1 MNRRLFS
8 ALIGGLVLLAAFGL
22 ATTASA
28 GPPAPGAGTD
38 KAAAPAPVAPAICG
52 GFATV
57 TSFNYPSTS
66 DHINDVAALASNN
79 VWAVGS
85 YNDGVTDR
93 ALIEHWTGSAWTVVL
108 DAEPGTPHIL
118 NGITALAPD
127 NIWVVGTSQGAGI
140 LQYTLVEHWN
150 GTSWTVVSSPNP
162 SADVSVLNAVAGAS
176 ATDLWAVGYSS
187 PFGNSTHNLLI
198 EHWNGATWSVVPI
211 GTIGTGSTYLGD
223 VAVVN
228 ANEVWAVGLYR
239 NGGHDVALAL
249 HWNGTVWQV
258 VPTSNPGTLNNE
270 FSSVSVVAAN
280 NVWAVGE
287 SANNS
292 SPYQP
297 LIERW
302 NGSTW
307 DVVPSIP
314 VGTRDNFLEGVSAL
328 GANDIWAAGEYYNGT
343 NYQTLAEHWDG
354 TTWSVVPSANPGT
367 GFNNFLAV
375 VAVGPEDVWAVG
387 DQMVGT
393 PIQTLIEHYTGCPPT
408 VTPTPT
414 ITPTPLPTCA
424 VPQNYTYSTTT
435 SNMALGTTDIGN
447 HGDDVMTTLALP
459 FSYLYYN
466 QPYDQINVSSN
477 GNLQFVS
484 SSNAW
489 TNTCPPAPIFDSAIL
504 PYWDDLDTSSYPACP
519 GGQCG
524 IFTRTFGT
532 APNRSLVIEWR
543 AVDHNVTGNYVNVE
557 VLLYEGIQRLDFVYG
572 ATSDSGSGA
581 TVGLQQDTGSHY
593 LTYTCNVGTLTAG
606 LDIIWNLSD
615 CATPT
620 PVPSATGTATLTATP
635 PPTQTPGGPSATP
648 VASATGTA
656 SPTPTTTPPAATATA
671 TVCPMQFSDVDA
683 TNPFYTY
690 IRCLVCRG
698 IINGYGDSTFR
709 PYNDLTRGQ
718 LSKMV
723 TLSAGFNDPIGSTR
737 QTFQDVAP
745 ASTFWLYVERLAG
758 RGYISGYPCGGV
770 GEPCQSPTNRP
781 YFRPNNPVTRSQIA
795 KIDANAA
802 GYTDVIPS
810 TRQTFE
816 DVPPGNA
823 FWLFVERVH
832 VYDVVSGYPCGGS
845 GEPCIAPGN
854 RPYYRPY
861 GNAVRGQ
868 AAKIVA
874 NTFYPGCQTP
884 AQR

>member
-1 MNRRLFS
+1 MNRRLLS
-8 ALIGGLVLLAAFGL
+8 LLNGVLALLAALSL

-28 GPPAPGAGTD
+28 GPPAPGTTAT
-38 KAAAPAPVAPAICG
+38 KPAAPAPLAPAICG

-57 TSFNYPSTS
+57 ASFNYPSDS
-66 DHINDVAALASNN
+66 NRLNAVVALAPDN
-79 VWAVGS
+79 VWAVGD
-85 YNDGVTDR
+85 YNDSVSNR
-93 ALIEHWTGSAWTVVL
+93 ALILHWTGSFWGVAT
-108 DAEPGTPHIL
+108 DADPGRAHAFY
-118 NGITALAPD
+118 GITAFAPN
-127 NIWVVGTSQGAGI
+127 NIWAVGTSDVGPVDQ
-140 LQYTLVEHWN
+140 QTLVEHWD
-150 GTSWTVVSSPNP
+150 GTSWTLIPSPNP
-162 SADVSVLNAVAGAS
+162 NADVSVLNAVAGAS
-176 ATDLWAVGYSS
+176 PTDIWAVGYSS
-187 PFGNSTHNLLI
+187 PFGNSSHDLLI
-198 EHWNGATWSVVPI
+198 EHWNGSAWTIFPI
-211 GTIGTGSTYLGD
+211 GTIGTGSTYLSS

-228 ANEVWAVGLYR
+228 TNEVWAVGLYQS
-239 NGGHDVALAL
+239 NGHDVALAL

-258 VPTSNPGTLNNE
+258 VPTANPGSGGNE
-270 FSSVSVVAAN
+270 FSGVTVIAAN

-287 SANNS
+287 TIGSG
-292 SPYQP
+292 PYQT

-307 DVVPSIP
+307 NVIPSP
-314 VGTRDNFLEGVSAL
+314 NLGTNTNFLEGVSAL
-328 GANDIWAAGEYYNGT
+328 NGSDIWAVGEASFGT
-343 NYQTLAEHWDG
+343 NYQTLALHWDG
-354 TTWSVVPSANPGT
+354 SAWSVVPSTSPGT
-367 GFNNFLAV
+367 GFNDLHAV
-375 VAVGPEDVWAVG
+375 AAIGPTDVWAVG
-387 DQMVGT
+387 IRSDGALQS
-393 PIQTLIEHYTGCPPT
+393 TLTEHYTGCPPT

-414 ITPTPLPTCA
+414 ITPTPLATCA

-435 SNMALGTTDIGN
+435 SNMTLGVTDIGN
-447 HGDDVMTTLALP
+447 HGDDVVTNVALP

-466 QPYDQINVSSN
+466 QPYDHVNISSN

-489 TNTCPPAPIFDSAIL
+489 TNTCPPAPILDSAIL
-504 PYWDDLDTSSYPACP
+504 PYWDDLDTSSYLACP
-519 GGQCG
+519 SGQCG

-532 APNRSLVIEWR
+532 APNRSMVIEWR

-557 VLLYEGIQRLDFVYG
+557 VLLYEGIQRMDFVYG
-572 ATSDSGSGA
+572 SVSDSGSGA

-593 LTYTCNVGTLTAG
+593 LTYTCNVGSLTPG
-606 LDIIWNLSD
+606 LEIIWNLSD

-620 PVPSATGTATLTATP
+620 PVPTATGTATMTATP

-648 VASATGTA
+648 VASATSTA
-656 SPTPTTTPPAATATA
+656 SPTATTTPPAPTATA
-671 TVCPMQFSDVDA
+671 TVCAMQFSDVA
-683 TNPFYTY
+683 ASSPFYTY

-698 IINGYGDSTFR
+698 IINGYPDGTFR
-709 PYNDLTRGQ
+709 PFNELTRGQ

-723 TLSAGFNDPIGSTR
+723 TLSAGFNDPIGSAR
-737 QTFQDVAP
+737 QTFEDVAP

-758 RGYISGYPCGGV
+758 RGYISGYPCGGAV
-770 GEPCQSPTNRP
+770 EPCQSPANRP

-802 GYTDVIPS
+802 EYTAVIPS

-816 DVPPGNA
+816 DVPPSNA

-845 GEPCIAPGN
+845 GEPCVAPGN

-884 AQR
+884 ATR